1 MLDFQQTAIMT
12 ETTFQLPIIDLQK
25 AKVDKAEEAKKVVN
39 ALENSGFLY
48 IDGIQGIDVD
58 KLLQSCKWFFGLPQE
73 TKNKL
78 MRKFWAPENLNVY
91 RGYFPVVEG
100 EPSRKEGFEFGR
112 DIKPGDPTVKPGNWF
127 YEPSVWPVEDGT
139 FPFKE
144 FLQHFYTV
152 LHNASLDILRL
163 AAVGLGIDEFAFDD
177 IFADKP
183 CTTFRLMHYP
193 PWDGKPPE
201 NAVIEDGKVVTT
213 PGHTD
218 SNFLTLLYTFD
229 FKGLEVMHA
238 NGNWIA
244 VEPRPNSWVM
254 NIGDVFSRMMG
265 GRFKATQ
272 HRVLDIGVDRYS
284 VPFFLEPSFDGD
296 IGENFMSK
304 ATGKGPEHIEEPYG
318 PWMVKQVKHIKK
330 YFEYKV
336 LPEI

>member
-1 MLDFQQTAIMT
+1 MFQMSGDEQ
-12 ETTFQLPIIDLQK
+12 TTFKLPIIDLDLAKTDK
-25 AKVDKAEEAKKVVN
+25 AKVAAQVVD
-39 ALENSGFLY
+39 ALENVGFLY
-48 IDGIQGIDVD
+48 IDGIHGIDFD
-58 KLLQSCKWFFGLPQE
+58 KLMEGCKWFFGKPMEEKRTL
-73 TKNKL
+73 L
-78 MRKFWAPENLNVY
+78 RKHWNEENPNVY

-112 DIKPGDPTVKPGNWF
+112 DVDPNDPTIQQGNWF
-127 YEPSVWPVEDGT
+127 YEPSVWPKEDGT
-139 FPFKE
+139 YPFKE
-144 FLQHFYTV
+144 FMSNCYTI

-177 IFADKP
+177 IFADRP

-193 PWDGKPPE
+193 PWNGAPPE
-201 NAVIEDGKVVTT
+201 NAKIEDGKVVTT

-218 SNFLTLLYTFD
+218 SNFLTLLYTFH
-229 FKGLEVMHA
+229 FTGLEVVTA
-238 NGNWIA
+238 DGKWSP
-244 VEPRPNSWVM
+244 VEPRPNSFVM

-284 VPFFLEPSFDGD
+284 VPFFLEPSYDGD

-304 ATGKGPEHIEEPYG
+304 ATGKGPEHKVEKYG
-318 PWMVKQVKHIKK
+318 PWMIQQVKYIKK

-336 LPEI
+336 LPEF